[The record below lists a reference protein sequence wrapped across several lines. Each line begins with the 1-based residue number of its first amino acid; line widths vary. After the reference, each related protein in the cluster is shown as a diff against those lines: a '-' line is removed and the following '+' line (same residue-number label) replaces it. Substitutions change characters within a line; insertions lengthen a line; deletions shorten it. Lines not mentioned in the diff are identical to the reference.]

1 MRYERGIRQV
11 LLQTLALGVTGILG
25 FPLYWMITTSF
36 QAKAMTYV
44 YPPELVAAS
53 PQFTNYIGA
62 FAGKPVG
69 TWLMN
74 SGMVAVTTTVAA
86 ILVSVFAA
94 YSLSRFRFRGRTA
107 LAVFILSSQMFPA
120 TLFIIPYY
128 SVMQKLGLVDTLYGL
143 GMTYTSFSVPL
154 CVWMMKGFFD
164 SIPKEIEEAAEI
176 DGCSK
181 VETLFRI
188 VLPLSLAGIVA
199 TALFAF
205 ITAWQ
210 EFMFARTLM
219 TSMDKWTAAVGVASL
234 RGEYETY
241 WNDIMAAAVVFALPV
256 VIVFVFV
263 ERYLVS
269 GMTAGAVKG

>member
-1 MRYERGIRQV
+1 MHRALI
-11 LLQTLALGVTGILG
+11 QTLALGVTGILF
-25 FPLYWMITTSF
+25 FPVYWMIMTSF
-36 QAKAMTYV
+36 QVKAMTYD
-44 YPPELVAAS
+44 YPPQLIVLS
-53 PQFTNYIGA
+53 PQFANYVAA
-62 FAGKPVG
+62 FAGKPVAR
-69 TWLMN
+69 WLLN
-74 SGMVAVTTTVAA
+74 SATVSVTTTVVS

-94 YSLSRFRFRGRTA
+94 YSISRFRFHGRTA

-164 SIPKEIEEAAEI
+164 SIPREIEEAAEI

-234 RGEYETY
+234 RGEYEAY
-241 WNDIMAAAVVFALPV
+241 WNDIMAAAVAFAVPV
-256 VIVFVFV
+256 MVVFVFV
-263 ERYLVS
+263 ERYLVA
-269 GMTAGAVKG
+269 GLTAGAVKG